1 MKRRS
6 SSVFSIFFVIA
17 IAFAGIASAVL
28 LLFFGDADVVSTPNE
43 LSVNTI
49 SGEYCLIAQYNS
61 QYNYN
66 FVVEQKI
73 GDSYIYLCDKS
84 TTSNTINLSDFQNL
98 LLKSGGEYRFK
109 VAYSSENN
117 RLGEYST
124 YCEWIY
130 KAYLPK
136 AQVQYSEGVL
146 SWELEDADSF
156 EVMLIG
162 PDSSVTDYTA
172 EELTE
177 NEIDLTECD
186 VGSYK
191 VFITASSANYLSSI
205 TEYTFTI
212 E

>member
-73 GDSYIYLCDKS
+73 GDSYIYLCDKN

-177 NEIDLTECD
+177 NEIDLTEFD

-191 VFITASSANYLSSI
+191 VFITALSANYLSSI